1 MSGTGVEFGQVVL
14 RKPTPSRP
22 QSSMRGGPG
31 DMGMSLLSQGFAE
44 HESDRSFT
52 HMLAGATSPPSSED
66 GKGGGMDSDGMN
78 TGVRALGGGGGSF
91 AGRLLAR
98 QKDLA
103 DMGGGMGGGG
113 LLNQAKIMPPS
124 RIAMPQQ
131 MPDFQQLTIP
141 PGLSPSQLLDS
152 PAEPSPTTG
161 TFPLPP
167 FLAEPPKDKNNDQG
181 STPGFVFKPFPVSAM
196 RNPMSP
202 LSQGLGHQFGNSQQM
217 HQTQSQTQSGGQQ
230 MLSNVQ
236 SLGGHGQGNN
246 NNNSNPGSS
255 SAMPVAVALSMPS
268 PPTRQQPERSSESQQ
283 THSPE
288 QETQPPPQ
296 HTTYIERPSEDGYNW
311 RKYGQ
316 KQVKGSEF
324 PRSYYK
330 CTHATCPMKK
340 KVERSLDGQVT
351 EIVYKGEHNHP
362 KPQPTRRLAVAAAQL
377 ISDNASDRADGDEKW
392 GGFQTHGGDY
402 GVKHERGDDP
412 SSSVR
417 GRPSL
422 GFTLGQNGTPEP
434 SSPSTSEDGS
444 KSLTEDGDD
453 EDGPD
458 HKRRKKD
465 KRAVKEQLPPS
476 APRTIR
482 EPRVVV
488 QTTSDVDILDDG
500 YRWRKY
506 GQKVVKG
513 NPHPRSYYK
522 CTNQGCPVR
531 KHVERASNDPKAV
544 ITTYEGKH
552 NHDVPLAR
560 NSSHDNAG
568 AGGGNA
574 SATSQSAAS
583 SHAGPALQQQQGYG
597 RRMSVFGRHLED
609 GSKGDSTGAD
619 VDLGMGVGMGQSMRN
634 MDGSGVGN
642 NTVNGDMSVSTSI
655 AMNLQQSL
663 GQRQMM
669 MVQPFGGGS
678 NQHDSLRPKQEQ
690 DESHHHNGGLQPSNV
705 YQPQRVSLGP

>member
-1 MSGTGVEFGQVVL
+1 
-14 RKPTPSRP
+14 
-22 QSSMRGGPG
+22 
-31 DMGMSLLSQGFAE
+31 
-44 HESDRSFT
+44 
-52 HMLAGATSPPSSED
+52 
-66 GKGGGMDSDGMN
+66 
-78 TGVRALGGGGGSF
+78 
-91 AGRLLAR
+91 
-98 QKDLA
+98 
-103 DMGGGMGGGG
+103 
-113 LLNQAKIMPPS
+113 
-124 RIAMPQQ
+124 
-131 MPDFQQLTIP
+131 
-141 PGLSPSQLLDS
+141 
-152 PAEPSPTTG
+152 
-161 TFPLPP
+161 
-167 FLAEPPKDKNNDQG
+167 
-181 STPGFVFKPFPVSAM
+181 
-196 RNPMSP
+196 
-202 LSQGLGHQFGNSQQM
+202 
-217 HQTQSQTQSGGQQ
+217 

-458 HKRRKKD
+458 HKRRLV
-465 KRAVKEQLPPS
+465 A
-476 APRTIR
+476 
-482 EPRVVV
+482 
-488 QTTSDVDILDDG
+488 SD
-500 YRWRKY
+500 
-506 GQKVVKG
+506 
-513 NPHPRSYYK
+513 
-522 CTNQGCPVR
+522 
-531 KHVERASNDPKAV
+531 
-544 ITTYEGKH
+544 
-552 NHDVPLAR
+552 
-560 NSSHDNAG
+560 
-568 AGGGNA
+568 
-574 SATSQSAAS
+574 
-583 SHAGPALQQQQGYG
+583 
-597 RRMSVFGRHLED
+597 
-609 GSKGDSTGAD
+609 
-619 VDLGMGVGMGQSMRN
+619 
-634 MDGSGVGN
+634 
-642 NTVNGDMSVSTSI
+642 
-655 AMNLQQSL
+655 
-663 GQRQMM
+663 
-669 MVQPFGGGS
+669 
-678 NQHDSLRPKQEQ
+678 
-690 DESHHHNGGLQPSNV
+690 
-705 YQPQRVSLGP
+705 